1 MKQTGLRFIDGHEPW
16 GGERIDG
23 QSHALNI
30 GKVWTKAQ
38 LKKIGLETVP
48 PPPEPD
54 PQPLRVCEPWQFIDL
69 FTDAEYA
76 ILAEKRKTNLA
87 LDKWLTLALAASSI
101 DLDSPRVVGGMVFL
115 VSEDVITQA
124 RSDEILATD
133 FSVGPIV

>member
-1 MKQTGLRFIDGHEPW
+1 MKQTGLRFIESQEPW

-23 QSHALNI
+23 QSHPLNI

-48 PPPEPD
+48 PTPEPE

-76 ILAEKRKTNLA
+76 VLAQKRATSLA

-101 DLDSPRVVGGMVFL
+101 DLDSPRVVGGMGFL
-115 VSEDVITQA
+115 VSEGVITQA
-124 RSDEILATD
+124 RSVEILATD
-133 FSVGPIV
+133 FSVGVIA